1 MLTQEQIMSI
11 LFNILVVY
19 AVICTVATTLFLFG
33 LAKHLRRELGT
44 KETVEKLKTSIKLV
58 YVEKVD
64 DICYMYDGL
73 THNFITQA
81 DTEEQMWTNAKL
93 RFPDKEFIIRG
104 DSGNA
109 TVVSVNV
116 KGAQ

>member
-1 MLTQEQIMSI
+1 MSI

-19 AVICTVATTLFLFG
+19 AVICTVATTLFLVG
-33 LAKHLRRELGT
+33 LVKHLRKDLGA
-44 KETVEKLKTSIKLV
+44 KETVEKIRKSIKLV

-64 DICYMYDGL
+64 NICYMYDGL

-81 DTEEQMWTNAKL
+81 STEEEMWTNAKL
-93 RFPDKEFIIRG
+93 QFPNKEFIIRG

>member
-11 LFNILVVY
+11 LYSIFVVY
-19 AVICTVATTLFLFG
+19 VTVCTVASTLFLFG
-33 LAKHLRRELGT
+33 LVKHLRQESGT
-44 KETVEKLKTSIKLV
+44 KKTVEKLKTSIKLV
-58 YVEKVD
+58 YVERVD

-81 DTEEQMWTNAKL
+81 ASEEEMWTNAKL
-93 RFPDKEFIIRG
+93 QFPDKEFIIRG

>member
-1 MLTQEQIMSI
+1 MSI

-33 LAKHLRRELGT
+33 LFKHVRSKLSE
-44 KETVEKLKTSIKLV
+44 ETVKEIRKSIKLV

-64 DICYMYDGL
+64 NICYMYDGL

-81 DTEEQMWTNAKL
+81 STEEEMWTNAKL
-93 RFPDKEFIIRG
+93 QFPNKEFIIRG

>member
-1 MLTQEQIMSI
+1 MSI
-11 LFNILVVY
+11 LLNIFIVY
-19 AVICTVATTLFLFG
+19 AVICTVLCTIFFIG
-33 LAKHLRRELGT
+33 LGKHLRKAFKNE
-44 KETVEKLKTSIKLV
+44 ETVEEIRRSIKLV

-81 DTEEQMWTNAKL
+81 NTEEQLWTNAKL

-104 DSGNA
+104 NSGNA

>member
-1 MLTQEQIMSI
+1 MELLKAIWT
-11 LFNILVVY
+11 VY
-19 AVICTVATTLFLFG
+19 TFLCVGFTTFFLIG
-33 LAKHLRRELGT
+33 LARSLRT
-44 KETVEKLKTSIKLV
+44 ALKTEKTVKDIKQSIKLV
-58 YVEKVD
+58 YIEKAN

-73 THNFITQA
+73 TNSFITQA
-81 DTEEQMWTNAKL
+81 ATEDEMWRNAKL
-93 RFPDKEFIIRG
+93 RFPDKEFIIKG

>member
-1 MLTQEQIMSI
+1 MLTQEQSMSI
-11 LFNILVVY
+11 LLNILTVY
-19 AVICTVATTLFLFG
+19 AVICTVLCTVFFVKLVI
-33 LAKHLRRELGT
+33 HLRKR
-44 KETVEKLKTSIKLV
+44 LKDTEVLQEIKKGIKLV
-58 YVEKVD
+58 YVERVD

-81 DTEEQMWTNAKL
+81 ETEEQMWTNAKL

-104 DSGNA
+104 NSGNA

>member
-1 MLTQEQIMSI
+1 MLAI
-11 LFNILVVY
+11 Y
-19 AVICTVATTLFLFG
+19 AVICTVLCTIFFVNLTI
-33 LAKHLRRELGT
+33 HLRKRFKDNEVLEEIKKG
-44 KETVEKLKTSIKLV
+44 IKLV

-81 DTEEQMWTNAKL
+81 ATEEEMWANAKL

-104 DSGNA
+104 NSGNA

>member
-1 MLTQEQIMSI
+1 MSI
-11 LFNILVVY
+11 LFNIFVVY

-33 LAKHLRRELGT
+33 LIKHLRRELSG

-58 YVEKVD
+58 YVERVD

-81 DTEEQMWTNAKL
+81 ATEEEMWTKAKL
-93 RFPDKEFIIRG
+93 QFPNKEFIIRG